1 MTVKFFFSFSRNHTI
16 PIRLCG
22 MEINFINFVIVILQT
37 LLRKVAHGVRAI
49 LGFNEVDL
57 ITRMEVCE
65 GVVSEVG
72 KMFTTLQVT
81 KRNISLFLY
90 NFFPGNNVAISVIQ

>member
-57 ITRMEVCE
+57 IARMEVCE
-65 GVVSEVG
+65 SVVSEIE
-72 KMFTTLQVT
+72 KMFTTLQVI
-81 KRNISLFLY
+81 KRNISLFLH
-90 NFFPGNNVAISVIQ
+90 NFFAISVIQ

>member
-57 ITRMEVCE
+57 IARMEVCE
-65 GVVSEVG
+65 GVVSEIE

-81 KRNISLFLY
+81 KSNISLLLY
-90 NFFPGNNVAISVIQ
+90 NFFPGINVAISVIQ

>member
-22 MEINFINFVIVILQT
+22 MEINFINFVIVIVQT

-57 ITRMEVCE
+57 IARMEVCE
-65 GVVSEVG
+65 GVVSEIE

-81 KRNISLFLY
+81 KSNISLFLY
-90 NFFPGNNVAISVIQ
+90 NFFPGINVAISVIQ